1 MQSIS
6 HLKQELMDQ
15 QEASQLFGIQQE
27 HGLSQILGGI
37 HQTFS
42 GEFLYPSVYERAAHM
57 FYFTLKDHPFVDG
70 NKRIGS
76 FLLLLYLS
84 AHKVQLSNITNES
97 LVALALLV
105 AQSNP
110 TDKDIIIKLIINL
123 ISQD

>member
-70 NKRIGS
+70 NKRIGAHAMLI
-76 FLLLLYLS
+76 FLSINGVELDYSQKELVEIIL
-84 AHKVQLSNITNES
+84 ATAAGEVTVEQLCRWI
-97 LVALALLV
+97 
-105 AQSNP
+105 
-110 TDKDIIIKLIINL
+110 LIHEA
-123 ISQD
+123 